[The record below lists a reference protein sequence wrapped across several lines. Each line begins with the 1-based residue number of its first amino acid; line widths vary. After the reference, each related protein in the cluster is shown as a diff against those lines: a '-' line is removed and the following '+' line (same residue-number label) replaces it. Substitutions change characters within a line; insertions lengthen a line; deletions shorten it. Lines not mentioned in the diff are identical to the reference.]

1 VFFSELELSVRG
13 KDRGL
18 TEGRTM
24 HLYESKAVQ
33 ILKYYIILQ
42 SQLLGLEDISDVG
55 TEKCDAVQNIQS

>member
-1 VFFSELELSVRG
+1 
-13 KDRGL
+13 
-18 TEGRTM
+18 M